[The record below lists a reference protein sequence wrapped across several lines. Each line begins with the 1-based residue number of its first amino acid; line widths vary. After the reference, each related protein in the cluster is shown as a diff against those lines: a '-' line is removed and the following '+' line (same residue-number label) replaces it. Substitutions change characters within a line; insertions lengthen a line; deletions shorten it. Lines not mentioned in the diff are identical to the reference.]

1 MKMFKHSKPLNTL
14 AHAPRVASNPHSL
27 AMLSACVM
35 MLSLLTPS
43 QALAIT
49 NVEAASGLAQGCFAI
64 QSAGSGQYL
73 SRSQGII
80 GSELLFKFRNVPI
93 AEAEHFFVK
102 PAAQDAFL
110 LTDRRGDY
118 LTSLVPSVES
128 PAPKPSIAA
137 EWAISAQQVSPN
149 NFQFQIKNRVT
160 QQPIQFEFLKTSWVK
175 QWWGSYPVVTP
186 VIERQFKL
194 VAQSD
199 CRPYPEISSNVRGDK
214 NLLKGN
220 VNAPVRGYVD
230 AHTHITSYE
239 FMGGR
244 VMHGSPFH
252 RWGVP
257 YALDDSRRTH
267 GVNGSLDLIGNIFV
281 YGTPTHQYDTRG
293 WPDFPW
299 WPNAE
304 QLTHSGYYY
313 KWMERA
319 WLSGLRIT
327 VAQVVEN
334 GVLCNAQS
342 VINPVGWVGH
352 NSCNEMDSIRLQ
364 VKRLKEM
371 QDYIDAQYGG
381 KGKGFFR
388 LVTTPA
394 EARRVIADGKM
405 AVVMGIEA
413 SETLNCGAH
422 SYCSTSTIDAGLNE
436 LYNLGIRGMFP
447 AHKFDNQLSG
457 AVLEDGFINIGEALS
472 TGHYYEAEPCNAET
486 KGKSMTSGIPVVGQV
501 PPISTLTG
509 QIGVTPTYPNS
520 DDLCNWRG
528 LTEKGVYLV
537 NRMIDLNMII
547 ELDHLSDK
555 AAKQVMDIVE
565 ARHYSGVISS
575 HSFMRPA
582 KDGGI
587 HNDFQRMLN
596 AGGFAAHYGNGAESA
611 RTNYKQYLDAVKK
624 TPYLP
629 AVGIGSDMSGL
640 GGQPGVRS
648 NAASDPLRYP
658 FTNEF
663 GLTFDRQVSGNRTFD
678 LNKDGMAHYGMLAD
692 LMQDVR
698 QRSGAEVYEAVMNSA
713 EGYLQMWERAE
724 ANTDKRLFNP
734 L

>member
-1 MKMFKHSKPLNTL
+1 MKMFKHSKQLITL
-14 AHAPRVASNPHSL
+14 GRTAGVACNPHSI
-27 AMLSACVM
+27 AILSSCVM
-35 MLSLLTPS
+35 MFSLLTPS

-49 NVEAASGLAQGCFAI
+49 TTEAASGLAQGCFAI

-73 SRSQGII
+73 SRAQGLI

-137 EWAISAQQVSPN
+137 EWAISAQQVSTN

-160 QQPIQFEFLKTSWVK
+160 QQPIQFEFLKTNWVK
-175 QWWGSYPVVTP
+175 AWWGSYPVVTP

-199 CRPYPEISSNVRGDK
+199 CRPYPEITSNVRGDR

-220 VNAPVRGYVD
+220 VNVPVRGYVD

-244 VMHGSPFH
+244 VMHGAPFH

-257 YALDDSRRTH
+257 NALDDSRRTH
-267 GVNGSLDLIGNIFV
+267 GINGSLDLIGNIFV

-299 WPNAE
+299 WPNPE

-334 GVLCNAQS
+334 EVLCNAQS
-342 VINPVGWVGH
+342 VINPIGWVGH

-364 VKRLKEM
+364 VKRLREM
-371 QDYIDAQYGG
+371 QNYIDAQYGG
-381 KGKGFFR
+381 AGKGFFR
-388 LVTTPA
+388 IVTSPA

-422 SYCSTSTIDAGLNE
+422 DFCSIATIDAGLNE

-457 AVLEDGFINIGEALS
+457 AVLEDGFINVGEALS

-486 KGKSMTSGIPVVGQV
+486 RGKPMTSGIPLIGEV
-501 PPISTLTG
+501 PPISGLLG
-509 QIGVTPTYPNS
+509 QIHATPTYEKS

-528 LTEKGVYLV
+528 LTDKGVYLV

-547 ELDHLSDK
+547 EIDHMSDK
-555 AAKQVMDIVE
+555 AAKQVMDIVD
-565 ARHYSGVISS
+565 ARHYSGVVSS

-582 KDGGI
+582 KDGSL
-587 HNDFQRMLN
+587 HRDFQRMLN
-596 AGGFAAHYGNGAESA
+596 AGGFAAHYGQGVDGARS
-611 RTNYKQYLDAVKK
+611 NYQRYLDAVKK

-629 AVGIGSDMSGL
+629 AVGIGTDMSGL
-640 GGQPGVRS
+640 GGQPGARG
-648 NAASDPLRYP
+648 NAATDPLRYP

-663 GLTFDRQVSGNRTFD
+663 GLVFDKQVSGNRTFD

-692 LMQDVR
+692 QMQDIR
-698 QRSGAEVYEAVMNSA
+698 ERSGKEVYEAVMKSA

-724 ANTDKRLFNP
+724 ANTNKGHFNP

>member
-1 MKMFKHSKPLNTL
+1 MFNDKKPRHTQLFAPKLVSRFKVLTL
-14 AHAPRVASNPHSL
+14 LPAQ
-27 AMLSACVM
+27 VM
-35 MLSLLTPS
+35 LLTLIVS
-43 QALAIT
+43 AQALAMT
-49 NVEAASGLAQGCFAI
+49 TSEAASSLAQGCFAI
-64 QSAGSGQYL
+64 QAGNGQYL
-73 SRSQGII
+73 SRARGLI
-80 GSELLFKFRNVPI
+80 GNELLFKFRSVSV

-102 PAAQDAFL
+102 PASL
-110 LTDRRGDY
+110 TEMMLTDRSGDY
-118 LTSLVPSVES
+118 LASLVPSVET
-128 PAPKPSIAA
+128 PVPTPSLAV
-137 EWAISAQQVSPN
+137 EWQITAKELSSN
-149 NFQFQIKNRVT
+149 NFQFQFKNRLT
-160 QQPIQFEFLKTSWVK
+160 QQPIRIEYVKTDWVK
-175 QWWGSYPVVTP
+175 TWWGSYPVVTP
-186 VIERQFKL
+186 VVETQFKL
-194 VAQSD
+194 VAQND
-199 CRPYPEISSNVRGDK
+199 CRKYPEITSNVRGDK

-267 GVNGSLDLIGNIFV
+267 GINGSLDLIGNIFV

-299 WPNAE
+299 WPNHE

-319 WLSGLRIT
+319 WLSGLRLT

-334 GVLCNAQS
+334 EVLCNAQS

-364 VKRLKEM
+364 IKRLKEI

-413 SETLNCGAH
+413 SETLNCGVH
-422 SYCSTSTIDAGLNE
+422 DYCSTATIDAGLNE
-436 LYNLGIRGMFP
+436 LYNLGIRSLFP

-472 TGHYYEAEPCNAET
+472 TGHYYEAELCNAET
-486 KGKSMTSGIPVVGQV
+486 KGKPMTSGIPLVGQV
-501 PPISTLTG
+501 PPISGLLG
-509 QIGVTPTYPNS
+509 QIGVTPTYENS

-547 ELDHLSDK
+547 DLDHLSDK
-555 AAKQVMDIVE
+555 AVKQVMNIVE
-565 ARHYSGVISS
+565 ARHYSGVVSS
-575 HSFMRPA
+575 HSYMRSA
-582 KDGGI
+582 KDGTL

-596 AGGFAAHYGNGAESA
+596 AGGFAAHYGKGAEGA
-611 RTNYKQYLDAVKK
+611 RTDYKRYLDAVKK

-640 GGQPGVRS
+640 GGQPSPRS
-648 NAASDPLRYP
+648 NAATDPLRYP

-663 GLTFDRQVSGNRTFD
+663 GLIFDKQISGNRTFD
-678 LNKDGMAHYGMLAD
+678 LNKDGMAHYGMMAD

-698 QRSGAEVYEAVMNSA
+698 ERSGKDVYEALMNSA

-724 ANTDKRLFNP
+724 ANTNKRHFNP